1 MAIQQAATAGE
12 KQAEAVGGSTSNAAP
27 GAVLPTPVKAPSA
40 EAGETPGKETGP
52 GRATLNSAK
61 GAGAAAGAAGAV
73 LPTPVKAPSAEA
85 GETPGKETGPGRAT
99 LNSAK
104 GAGAAAGAAGAAA
117 ADRSNPAQKGHK
129 AGPARYH
136 PLLCHSNP
144 RSRTPRIWDRPG
156 ICGFVCLRLVT
167 IAFESSIID

>member
-40 EAGETPGKETGP
+40 EAGE
-52 GRATLNSAK
+52 S
-61 GAGAAAGAAGAV
+61 
-73 LPTPVKAPSAEA
+73 
-85 GETPGKETGPGRAT
+85 PGKETGPGRAT

-117 ADRSNPAQKGHK
+117 ADGSNPAQKGRK

-136 PLLCHSNP
+136 PLSCHSNP
-144 RSRTPRIWDRPG
+144 RSRTPRMWDRPG
-156 ICGFVCLRLVT
+156 ICGFVRLRLVT
-167 IAFESSIID
+167 IAFEPSIID

>member
-27 GAVLPTPVKAPSA
+27 
-40 EAGETPGKETGP
+40 
-52 GRATLNSAK
+52 
-61 GAGAAAGAAGAV
+61 GAV

-136 PLLCHSNP
+136 PLLCHSNS